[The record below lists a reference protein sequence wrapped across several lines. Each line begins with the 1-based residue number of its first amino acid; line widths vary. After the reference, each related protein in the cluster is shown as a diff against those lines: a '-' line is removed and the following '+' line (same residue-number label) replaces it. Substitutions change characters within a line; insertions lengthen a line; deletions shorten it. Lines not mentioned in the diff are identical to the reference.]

1 MTRILLA
8 IFVVIVLIYV
18 SYRYGHHKS
27 GIDLLT
33 GFWESDTGFNKESGI
48 NSFTF
53 YIGEKISGQYPA
65 YLLMIESGEPNKFLI
80 NEPISLTIEEP
91 LTNILSRVDYREF
104 YMCFHEMESGL
115 IPKKI
120 MARIYPQSG
129 KLVLS
134 HNNKIYGVLFK
145 NLILTEMENI
155 KRDLTDNTNINKAEK
170 INDTINND
178 NPESDCDDIESDVD

>member
-1 MTRILLA
+1 MTRILIA
-8 IFVVIVLIYV
+8 IFIVIVLIYV
-18 SYRYGHHKS
+18 SYKYGYHKS
-27 GIDLLT
+27 GMDLLT
-33 GFWESDTGFNKESGI
+33 GFWESDTGFNKEAGI

-53 YIGEKISGQYPA
+53 YIGEKTAGQYPA

-80 NEPISLTIEEP
+80 NEPVSLTMEEP
-91 LTNILSRVDYREF
+91 IKNILSCVDYREF
-104 YMCFHEMESGL
+104 YICFHEIESNL

-120 MARIYPQSG
+120 MARFYPHSG

-155 KRDLTDNTNINKAEK
+155 KRDLTDNTK
-170 INDTINND
+170 IQKIDNTINN
-178 NPESDCDDIESDVD
+178 NNSNTESDCDDSESDVD